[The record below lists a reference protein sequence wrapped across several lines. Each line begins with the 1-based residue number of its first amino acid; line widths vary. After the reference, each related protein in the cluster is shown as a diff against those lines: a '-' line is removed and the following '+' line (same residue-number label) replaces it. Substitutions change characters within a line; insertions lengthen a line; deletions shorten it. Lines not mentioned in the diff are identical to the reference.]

1 MRKTQAAASRA
12 IAGEVDVRHVHAHD
26 SSELMRMERREVMPR
41 ESLNLSIERTSI
53 ERARR
58 YSEIHGT
65 SISRLVDEF
74 LASLPVEEPAR
85 DDLSPVVRRLY
96 GIAKGGSL
104 GIEDYHEYLMKKYGD
119 R

>member
-41 ESLNLSIERTSI
+41 ESLNLS
-53 ERARR
+53 
-58 YSEIHGT
+58 
-65 SISRLVDEF
+65 
-74 LASLPVEEPAR
+74 SLPVEEPAR